1 MQANTV
7 AHLAL
12 LLIYL
17 DTSTRKFLDHRHADE
32 YRTVVHLALFTAK
45 SQFLLRI
52 ILLILRKKLLV
63 LRKKLL
69 VLRKFLVSQNGLL
82 FGHYL
87 F

>member
-1 MQANTV
+1 MIII
-7 AHLAL
+7 L
-12 LLIYL
+12 LKII
-17 DTSTRKFLDHRHADE
+17 TF
-32 YRTVVHLALFTAK
+32 RTFEHVCTAK

-52 ILLILRKKLLV
+52 ILLI